1 MLLDVSSL
9 FAKNISVVDGTPEV
23 LDMGE
28 KGIGRVRGLNLF
40 VEISEAVAGATALTF
55 KLYSAESEDGSAKEE
70 ILVSPEYAVA
80 RLKRGFSFITELPAV
95 TQRYLI
101 FEVVA
106 DGVATAGRYWAGL
119 TGSEQYAAH
128 NRMQ

>member
-9 FAKNISVVDGTPEV
+9 FAKNISVADGTPEV

-40 VEISEAVAGATALTF
+40 VEISEAVAGATSLTF
-55 KLYSAESEDGSAKEE
+55 KLYAGASEDGSDKEE
-70 ILVSPEYAVA
+70 IMVSPEYAVA
-80 RLKRGFSFITELPAV
+80 RLKQGFSFISELPAV
-95 TQRYLI
+95 TERYLF
-101 FEVVA
+101 FEVVV
-106 DGVATAGRYWAGL
+106 DGVATAGKYWAGL